1 MPTSSIE
8 YDRNGAVVR
17 LTIVNPAQRNALSD
31 GVLAELVRR
40 LQEADADAE
49 VRAIIIAGSDEV
61 FASGAD
67 VRSLLTRSALEIY
80 AGDRAL
86 LWEATRRIR
95 TPLVAAV
102 SGLCLGAGCE
112 LAMISDIVVAS
123 DTARFGLPETQLG
136 LIPGAG
142 GTQLLPRAIG
152 KATAMDM
159 VLTGRLL
166 SADEA
171 LSAGLVSRVVGVDA
185 WLATADK
192 IGRRI
197 ASRPAV
203 AQRLAK
209 EAINAAFETP
219 LRAGIDGERRA
230 FAMAFASDDAREG
243 MTAFVDKRDPT
254 WQHR

>member
-1 MPTSSIE
+1 MPSPAIHT
-8 YDRNGAVVR
+8 DRQGAVVF
-17 LTIVNPAQRNALSD
+17 LTIDNPAQRNALSD
-31 GVLAELVRR
+31 PVLAELVAQ
-40 LQEADADAE
+40 LQAADADPE
-49 VRAIIIAGSDEV
+49 VRAIVIAGADDV

-67 VRSLLTRSALEIY
+67 VNALRSRTALEIY
-80 AGDRAL
+80 DGDRAQ

-95 TPLVAAV
+95 TPLVTAV

-123 DTARFGLPETQLG
+123 ETARFGLPETQLG

-142 GTQLLPRAIG
+142 GTQLLPRAVG
-152 KATAMDM
+152 KAVAMDM

-166 SADEA
+166 SAQEA
-171 LSAGLVSRVVGVDA
+171 LDYGLIARMTAPDA
-185 WLATADK
+185 WRETAAK
-192 IGRRI
+192 VGKRI

-209 EAINAAFETP
+209 EVVGASFETP

-230 FAMAFASDDAREG
+230 FAMAFASEDAREG
-243 MTAFVDKRDPT
+243 MSAFVEKRDPT